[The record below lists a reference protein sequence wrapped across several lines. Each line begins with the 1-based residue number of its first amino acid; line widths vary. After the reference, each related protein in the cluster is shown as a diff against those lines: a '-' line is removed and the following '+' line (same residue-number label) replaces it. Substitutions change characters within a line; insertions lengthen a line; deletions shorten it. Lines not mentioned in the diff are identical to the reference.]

1 MRVIHRKY
9 YVLLWM
15 LGTALLVF
23 MAAPKA
29 LASRSVE
36 GTVPQAASALA
47 RQMDRQAADRL
58 MQGEAPVQGLS
69 LAVTVPVD
77 INDLDES
84 NPLARQMAE
93 ELARWFVQ
101 AGYHVQ
107 EIRKGRMLLVEPGNG
122 EKLLTRRRD
131 HLAEKE
137 VGSAAILTGT
147 YAVTNKNVRFSIR
160 MLHTASQDVL
170 GMATVS
176 VPITSEVKSLL
187 GGYGPGSKHGTFTG
201 IGPSVGTTLP

>member
-1 MRVIHRKY
+1 MRILHWKY
-9 YVLLWM
+9 HVPLWLL
-15 LGTALLVF
+15 GAALLVC
-23 MAAPKA
+23 
-29 LASRSVE
+29 LTASRGIAARSIE

-47 RQMDRQAADRL
+47 RQMDRQMAERFMHGD
-58 MQGEAPVQGLS
+58 GVS
-69 LAVTVPVD
+69 LAVTVPVN

-101 AGYHVQ
+101 AGYNVQ
-107 EIRKGRMLLVEPGNG
+107 EIRKGRMLLTEPGNG

-131 HLAEKE
+131 HLSEKE
-137 VGSAAILTGT
+137 VRSTTILTGT

-160 MLHTASQDVL
+160 ILHTATQDVL

-176 VPITSEVKSLL
+176 VPITSEVKSML
-187 GGYGPGSKHGTFTG
+187 GGRNGEYRAFMG